1 MILKIE
7 RHNCDQDWWLFD
19 NIAKISCS
27 KAKRHTMEYSDTDP
41 LEDRIRLFDH
51 QATCTC
57 GENEGCEKC
66 ISFYRLVCRTND
78 WEEFSVV
85 FDTVAYICNDSGK
98 TVEKIVAN
106 HGIRNSVVEETTIV
120 K

>member
-7 RHNCDQDWWLFD
+7 RYKNNQDWWLLD

-27 KAKRHTMEYSDTDP
+27 KALHYSSVSTPSLLGEDNNIVLLDFDTRCNCREGDACS
-41 LEDRIRLFDH
+41 D
-51 QATCTC
+51 CTRY
-57 GENEGCEKC
+57 
-66 ISFYRLVCRTND
+66 YRLICRTKDNN
-78 WEEFSVV
+78 EFSVV

-98 TVEKIVAN
+98 TIEKVVAN
-106 HGIRNSVVEETTIV
+106 YETREVTS